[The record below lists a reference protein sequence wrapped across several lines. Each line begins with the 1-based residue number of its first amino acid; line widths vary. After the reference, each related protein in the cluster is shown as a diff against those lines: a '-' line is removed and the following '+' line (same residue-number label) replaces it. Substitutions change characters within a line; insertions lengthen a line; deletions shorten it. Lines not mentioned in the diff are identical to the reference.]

1 MVLWRNAKRAACTA
15 LALGI
20 LAGAPAAAQAQR
32 TRSAVKAA
40 PSQLSLADALAIA
53 RDDNPD
59 FLVSLNDQAD
69 AVWAVREAY
78 GQLMPTAGVGMGFS
92 YQAAGTPQFGGVFT
106 SSDFGV
112 SSTPPYYSSSWGL
125 TLGYSLSGARLFGPK
140 LQRANLRAASA
151 RTDLAG
157 SQLDQLVTQQYLT
170 VLQGQ
175 DALKLAN
182 EQLAN
187 QTENLRLV
195 EAKVKV
201 GTAIALEQKQAEV
214 EVGRA
219 QVAVLKAENDL
230 AAQKLQLGQQI
241 GTDLP
246 RDVTL
251 TTTFDVF
258 TPPWTEQELLSRAL
272 HSQPQLRAAAA
283 QADAARAQ
291 VKAARTQYLP
301 SLNLS
306 LQFSGYARE
315 NGDTNM
321 LIAQAQS
328 SSQSA
333 IKQCQLYNDI
343 NARLTSPLP
352 GGSQDC
358 TQLALTPAAQQQLLS
373 SNNAFPFRFTKQ
385 PWYAQMQINLPIFGG
400 LTREHQLE
408 SANLASQTAE
418 LRTRQQELATR
429 TAVSTAY
436 ASLVYAQKA
445 FDIEKV
451 NREAAAE
458 QLVLEQ
464 ERYRVGS
471 ASFVDLQD
479 AQTRKA
485 QADNSYIV
493 ALYGFQN
500 ALATL
505 ESAVGE
511 KLSTP
516 KTGN

>member
-1 MVLWRNAKRAACTA
+1 MLWRNAKRAGLA

-20 LAGAPAAAQAQR
+20 LLVLPAGAQAQR
-32 TRSAVKAA
+32 ARSAVKAA

-53 RDDNPD
+53 RDDSPD
-59 FLVSLNDQAD
+59 YLVSLNDQAD

-106 SSDFGV
+106 SSDFGL
-112 SSTPPYYSSSWGL
+112 SRTPPYYSSSWGL
-125 TLGYSLSGARLFGPK
+125 TLGYSLSGARLFGPR

-151 RTDLAG
+151 RSDLAG
-157 SQLDQLVTQQYLT
+157 SQLDAAVTQQYLA
-170 VLQGQ
+170 VLQAQ
-175 DALKLAN
+175 DALKLSN
-182 EQLAN
+182 EQLAS

-201 GTAIALEQKQAEV
+201 GTAIALEQKQAQV

-219 QVAVLKAENDL
+219 RVAVLRAENDL
-230 AAQKLQLGQQI
+230 AAAKLQLGQRI

-251 TTTFDVF
+251 TTTFGVF
-258 TPPWTEQELLSRAL
+258 TPPWTEAELVSRAL
-272 HSQPQLRAAAA
+272 RSQPQVRAAAA

-291 VKAARTQYLP
+291 VKAAKTQYLP
-301 SLNLS
+301 SLDFS
-306 LQFSGYARE
+306 VQFSGYARE
-315 NGDTNM
+315 NGDTNQ
-321 LIAQAQS
+321 LIQQALS
-328 SSQSA
+328 GSQSA
-333 IKQCQLYNDI
+333 VDQCQLYNEI

-352 GGSQDC
+352 GGTRDC
-358 TQLALTPAAQQQLLS
+358 NSLVLSDAAKQQLLA
-373 SNNAFPFRFTKQ
+373 SNNAFPFRFQKQ
-385 PWYAQMQINLPIFGG
+385 PWYAQMRINLPIFGG

-436 ASLVYAQKA
+436 ATVVTAQKA
-445 FDIEKV
+445 FEIETA

-458 QLVLEQ
+458 QLTLEQ
-464 ERYRVGS
+464 ERYRVG
-471 ASFVDLQD
+471 ASSFIQLQD

-485 QADNSYIV
+485 VADNSYIV